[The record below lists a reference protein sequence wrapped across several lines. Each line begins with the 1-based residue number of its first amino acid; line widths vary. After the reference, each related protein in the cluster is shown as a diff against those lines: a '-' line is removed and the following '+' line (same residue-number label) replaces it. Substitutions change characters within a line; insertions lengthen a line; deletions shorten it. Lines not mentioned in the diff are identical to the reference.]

1 MKNIRT
7 VLVDDEPDGIEQ
19 LQLLLSAYPQIDVI
33 ATFTNPLKALDQ
45 LEMLNPDLIFL
56 DVEMPQMNGF
66 DLLERIRH
74 LRFNVVFATAYNEFA
89 LKAFR
94 FNALDYIVKPIN
106 QEEISE
112 VIAKADRQYT
122 IHETQL
128 QQLRQQLRQGH
139 ISKIAIPGQH
149 QVTFVDIKDIVY
161 AEASG
166 NYTLIVLR
174 DGKQHLVTR
183 KLKDLQDVLEEQFFL
198 RIHRQYIVNLNMV
211 KSFNR
216 NENMLTMVTGNA
228 FPVSRS
234 QRDRLIHSYG
244 WF

>member
-7 VLVDDEPDGIEQ
+7 VLIDDEPDSIEQ
-19 LQLLLSAYPQIDVI
+19 MQLLLAAYPQISII

-45 LEMLNPDLIFL
+45 LEMLSPDLIFL

-74 LRFNVVFATAYNEFA
+74 LSLNIVFATAYNEFA

-94 FNALDYIVKPIN
+94 FNALDYVVKPVS
-106 QEEISE
+106 QEEMNE
-112 VIAKADRQYT
+112 VIAKADRHQT
-122 IHETQL
+122 VHEMQL
-128 QQLRQQLRQGH
+128 QQLKQQLRQGH

-149 QVTFVDIKDIVY
+149 QVSFVDIKDIVY

-166 NYTLIVLR
+166 NYTLIVLS
-174 DGKQHLVTR
+174 DQQQHLVTR
-183 KLKDLQDVLEEQFFL
+183 KLKELQDVLEEQFFL

-216 NENMLTMVTGNA
+216 NENMLTMITGNT

-234 QRDRLIHSYG
+234 QRDRLIESYG
-244 WF
+244 WL